1 MATVASILGQSGFDV
16 DDASG
21 RVQSGSES
29 AAGSD
34 GERASGSTD
43 NASTATLSSG
53 NTGGEGSTVNPA
65 DAIPGINDDDRGNGN
80 GRRGNTRKR
89 GNNADASKRTRAS
102 KQDEEGEIYLDVL
115 LQSLH
120 SILARVMA
128 APELELSEME
138 AKALAISIKRV
149 TKYISKKVLSPQQ
162 EAIGALVVTL
172 GAIYLPRYLI
182 YSARTGG
189 PVVDAENPKVRSVNV
204 NVG

>member
-21 RVQSGSES
+21 SVPAGSES
-29 AAGSD
+29 ATGSD
-34 GERASGSTD
+34 GERTSGSTND
-43 NASTATLSSG
+43 VSTATLSSG
-53 NTGGEGSTVNPA
+53 NVSGESSTVNPA
-65 DAIPGINDDDRGNGN
+65 DAIPGTNDDDRGSNS
-80 GRRGNTRKR
+80 GRRGSTRKR
-89 GNNADASKRTRAS
+89 GADANANKRTRAS

-138 AKALAISIKRV
+138 AKALAVSIKRV

-189 PVVDAENPKVRSVNV
+189 PVVDAENSKVHSVNV
-204 NVG
+204 NIG